1 MNNRFA
7 FVWTVVIIL
16 LGSSRAYADYFLEFK
31 PQSTFVLG
39 GSTTVDVVLRETRTA
54 GSTSDLATKATIY
67 GNFKFTW
74 SGSTAYTVSSLQD
87 HGIQGGRFFDN
98 AGGSSIVDLNTPSN
112 YGSVDQYDGVGPAP
126 DDPLG
131 TANSSIEA
139 TLRLGSFVLSGGAI
153 GETVSFQMEDFALG
167 LDDIVLEDGT
177 VLDGVIQ
184 YGNMDFSVS
193 AVPEPSSMIAL
204 AALAGGVGFRH
215 WRKRRNVSKQA
226 TA

>member
-1 MNNRFA
+1 MNIRFA
-7 FVWTVVIIL
+7 FVLAAAIL
-16 LGSSRAYADYFLEFK
+16 LWGSSRVHADYFLEFK

-54 GSTSDLATKATIY
+54 GSTSALATNATIY

-74 SGSTAYTVSSLQD
+74 SGSAAYTVSSLQD

-98 AGGSSIVDLNTPSN
+98 GGGASIIDLNTPSN
-112 YGSVDQYDGVGPAP
+112 YGTVEQLDAIPSASE
-126 DDPLG
+126 DPLG
-131 TANSSIEA
+131 TVNSSIEA
-139 TLRLGSFVLSGGAI
+139 SLRLGSFVLSGGAV
-153 GETVSFQMEDFALG
+153 GETVSFQMEDFAAG

-193 AVPEPSSMIAL
+193 AVPEPSSMFAL
-204 AALAGGVGFRH
+204 AALVGGVGIRQ
-215 WRKRRNVSKQA
+215 WRKRRSVTKHA